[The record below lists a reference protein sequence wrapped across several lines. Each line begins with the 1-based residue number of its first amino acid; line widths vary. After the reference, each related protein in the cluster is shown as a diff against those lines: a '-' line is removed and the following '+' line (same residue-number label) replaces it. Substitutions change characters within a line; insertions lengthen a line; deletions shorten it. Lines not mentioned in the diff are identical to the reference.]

1 MRNLGGAMNIFLS
14 HNYKDKPVVEQIA
27 IRLRN
32 IYGEDSV
39 FYDSWSIKPG
49 EGIIDKMDEGL
60 VKADYFFFFISR
72 YSLASEMV
80 KLEWQNALMRKTQKH
95 KLQFIPVRLDESVV
109 PAILTQTL
117 YIDFYTNGFEV
128 GICQIFDVLSGNKRN
143 IPEFKELE
151 NLSAYREKIGSD
163 GLCERLT
170 INANYFVEFTA
181 RFLILINSEKDDLL
195 LWTENCISDAFFM
208 KGDLILPF
216 STIKQAVVLPI
227 EVYRPLTKENPF
239 VLDIKVKRLPDV
251 KTNLIIGVLHNKGSE
266 SRKNIPLFD
275 KK

>member
-1 MRNLGGAMNIFLS
+1 MNIFLS

-80 KLEWQNALMRKTQKH
+80 KLEWQNTLMRKTQKH

-143 IPEFKELE
+143 IPEFKEFE

-170 INANYFVEFTA
+170 INVNYFVEFTA
-181 RFLILINSEKDDLL
+181 RFLILINSEKDDLFL
-195 LWTENCISDAFFM
+195 GAENCISDAFFM

-251 KTNLIIGVLHNKGSE
+251 KTNLIMGVLHNKGSE

-275 KK
+275 KN